1 MAGDP
6 AAAGQAR
13 SPESVDRAMVAV
25 CGAIW
30 LVMLAMS
37 VVATVALVQ
46 LGQGR
51 DADPGGQSSWLLY
64 SVIAVSALIIAGAIP
79 LLLRARRTALAD
91 PGTGAGSGESGSGG
105 PGSGESGSGG
115 SGSGSG
121 AADRGPLVPIEA
133 PTEKLRVF
141 GTAVDLSAREAAP
154 VSVSR
159 VPAAVVD
166 RLWLRGT
173 TSLLGA
179 MGLAL
184 TAVATATYLLTMAN
198 DTGTWVALG
207 IAAAITVAMPAIL
220 VAFARRLSEATD
232 AVEG

>member
-105 PGSGESGSGG
+105 SGSGG
-115 SGSGSG
+115 AGSGSG

-141 GTAVDLSAREAAP
+141 GTAVDPSAREAAP

>member
-6 AAAGQAR
+6 DTAGQSR
-13 SPESVDRAMVAV
+13 SPESIDRFMVAV

-30 LVMLAMS
+30 LVLLAMS

-46 LGQGR
+46 LGRGR
-51 DADPGGQSSWLLY
+51 DAGPDGQPSWLLY
-64 SVIAVSALIIAGAIP
+64 SIIAVSALIIAGAIP

-91 PGTGAGSGESGSGG
+91 PGSTGSDPDGVSGSGV
-105 PGSGESGSGG
+105 SGSGV
-115 SGSGSG
+115 SGSGV
-121 AADRGPLVPIEA
+121 ADPGPVLPVEA

-141 GTAVDLSAREAAP
+141 GTAVDPYAREAAP
-154 VSVSR
+154 EPAAVSR
-159 VPAAVVD
+159 VPAGVVD

-173 TSLLGA
+173 ASLLGA

-184 TAVATATYLLTMAN
+184 TAVATATYLLATGS

-207 IAAAITVAMPAIL
+207 TAGAITVAMPAVL
-220 VAFARRLSEATD
+220 VAFARRLSDAIEA
-232 AVEG
+232 AAG